1 MHTRWLH
8 LQIRT
13 ALMEMKGRME
23 DVLIAAHPD
32 AALVNSEGERT
43 YPAQLKEQVDHLF
56 EAGVGRIVD
65 QVCWDCD

>member
-1 MHTRWLH
+1 MDFV

-23 DVLIAAHPD
+23 ELVIAAHPD

-43 YPAQLKEQVDHLF
+43 YPAELKEQVDHLF
-56 EAGVGRIVD
+56 EEGVGQLVD
-65 QVCWDCD
+65 QVRWGLARA